1 MHELL
6 VKWLFETK
14 ALRISPENEPFFY
27 TSGKIGPFYINT
39 HFLYGS
45 EEKANELLKV
55 IDENKGDPNNLYYVL
70 NKKVEENYNSDDI
83 YKQLIDNMVKFAEA
97 NIDLNNIDY
106 ISGGERRDWFF
117 SLMMAKLLKKKH
129 ITIFKDMSVAM
140 FDENGVSEI
149 DKLGKAN
156 VLHVADLITEAS
168 SYERAWIPAIE
179 KLEAKIA
186 ASLVVIDRRQGGKEL
201 LNKYDVKSYSMGDI
215 DIGLFDKAIAMGY
228 INKAQ
233 YDLVKGYIENP
244 DKSMKEFVREH
255 PEFLES
261 ALNSNSKLAERAKL
275 CIEKGFY
282 K

>member
-149 DKLGKAN
+149 DKLGEAN

-215 DIGLFDKAIAMGY
+215 DLGLFDKAIAMGY

-233 YDLVKGYIENP
+233 YDLVKAYIENP
-244 DKSMKEFVREH
+244 DRSMKEFVREH
-255 PEFLES
+255 PEFLEN